1 MSDSIILGLN
11 TLVHVIEIVGA
22 SILLLGFIFATVR
35 CILESRKV
43 GGRNAVKRYRRGLAR
58 VILTGLELLVV
69 ATIIK
74 TITFEPTLE
83 NLQILILMI
92 VIRTTIGWTTALE
105 MNNRWPWQR
114 P

>member
-35 CILESRKV
+35 CILESLKV
-43 GGRNAVKRYRRGLAR
+43 GGGNAVKRYRRGLAR